1 MLISKNDAWLSDAEV
16 IYLYQENYQTRR
28 SLLHLMF
35 FRYQIM
41 LSQRQRQIYCHFYHL
56 PFELDD
62 LNWLQYV
69 TITAAVVNF
78 QNRYNKSFKNYLV
91 ALFTWR
97 VKNEIRR
104 CWNKATVTTSQT
116 VSLERLVREK
126 PIITA
131 VNNHHH
137 WEKVVLNRC
146 VQFLTPLERT
156 VIQMRM
162 SGYNTKEVIQRTN
175 LKYRQVDNAL
185 QRSVQKLKLLVN
197 KNWLA

>member
-1 MLISKNDAWLSDAEV
+1 M
-16 IYLYQENYQTRR
+16 
-28 SLLHLMF
+28 
-35 FRYQIM
+35 
-41 LSQRQRQIYCHFYHL
+41 
-56 PFELDD
+56 
-62 LNWLQYV
+62 
-69 TITAAVVNF
+69 
-78 QNRYNKSFKNYLV
+78 
-91 ALFTWR
+91 
-97 VKNEIRR
+97 
-104 CWNKATVTTSQT
+104 
-116 VSLERLVREK
+116 REK

-197 KNWLA
+197 QN